1 MKLTFP
7 VVLCALALCGCTDSK
22 NRIAFDGHYFRTKVA
37 KVDGQREVFSV
48 SVRDVSQSFEG
59 ARAAALHAGN
69 AYCVGTYGSSKI
81 DWAVGPDTPAS
92 ALRLTDDTLVYSG
105 TCPEGR

>member
-1 MKLTFP
+1 MKLTLP
-7 VVLCALALCGCTDSK
+7 VVLFALALSGCTDSK
-22 NRIAFDGHYFRTKVA
+22 NRITFDGHYFRTKVA
-37 KVDGQREVFSV
+37 KVGGQREDFTV
-48 SVRDVSQSFEG
+48 SVRDISKSFEG

-81 DWAVGPDTPAS
+81 DWVVGPDTPVS
-92 ALRLTDDTLVYSG
+92 ALRLADNTLVYSG